1 MILTEQHINLNI
13 YHQHQL
19 QRYEVIQT
27 WKEDFDINFKVLYQ
41 GLYLFTMVIESEGR
55 GFELSKL
62 DRELDIE
69 IDWKLYSKIEAAI
82 YSIFLRDDP
91 S

>member
-1 MILTEQHINLNI
+1 MIVTEQHIELNI

-27 WKEDFDINFKVLYQ
+27 WKEDFDIDFKVLYK
-41 GLYLFTMVIESEGR
+41 GLYIFTMVLKSEGK
-55 GFELSKL
+55 GFELSNL

-69 IDWKLYSKIEAAI
+69 IDWKLYSKIEASI
-82 YSIFLRDDP
+82 YSIFLRGNP